1 MVIIRSIR
9 YRNPLTAP
17 RRQRGC
23 PLTLTPNH
31 SHQGSK
37 REVTTTMTEPSF
49 VQLVTQALMGANRP
63 LTVAEIKARVEM
75 VRPVRTQDPQA
86 TIRNAINNIPLAA
99 SLGGRPAHYTWW
111 PRHLADNAFR
121 QPLAA
126 SDLEA
131 GTLVLNEEVWR
142 ALWPDFFAYSS
153 RSPGEVT
160 LVMSPFPLI
169 GGRAGDGGLADA
181 PVLQARIEHLVAGQA
196 VWGLPS
202 TPALANWYRQQGA
215 TPDDAL
221 TVQVLDVD
229 ARRYAVALAHHF
241 DRDETAIAARN
252 QALAD
257 AAEKVLLAARLS
269 LPDFWLIPRLIAHD
283 AYRHALPPDPWEDV
297 LRADL
302 RFVLGNREVSL
313 AEKVVNDLE
322 RDWAVPP
329 DPWASPRP
337 SGGRRKARTEE
348 TRRAWGSYL
357 FDRGMDHLWKGWPLA
372 AEAYYKEALRLDPG
386 HADAWVHVG
395 NRRFEEERVAEA
407 LPLYERGQAAAE
419 ERIIGDPARYPGPFW
434 LDVDS
439 RPFMRALH
447 GRGLCLWRLGRTG
460 EARQAFARMLELN
473 PNDNQGVRFL
483 LHDLDEGLSWEE
495 SVARD
500 EERTRMLGG
509 WKHE

>member
-1 MVIIRSIR
+1 M
-9 YRNPLTAP
+9 YKMP
-17 RRQRGC
+17 
-23 PLTLTPNH
+23 
-31 SHQGSK
+31 
-37 REVTTTMTEPSF
+37 EPSF

-75 VRPVRTQDPQA
+75 IRPVRTRDPQA
-86 TIRNAINNIPLAA
+86 TIRSAINSVPLAV

-131 GTLVLNEEVWR
+131 GTLALNEEAWR

-153 RSPGEVT
+153 RSSGEVT
-160 LVMSPFPLI
+160 LV
-169 GGRAGDGGLADA
+169 LADG
-181 PVLQARIEHLVAGQA
+181 PVLQARIEHLVAGQPI
-196 VWGLPS
+196 WGLPP
-202 TPALANWYRQQGA
+202 TPALADWYRQQEA
-215 TPDDAL
+215 VPDDAL
-221 TVQVLDVD
+221 IVQVLNVE
-229 ARRYAVALAHHF
+229 ARRYVVALARRV
-241 DRDETAIAARN
+241 DRDEAAITTRN

-257 AAEKVLLAARLS
+257 AAEKVLRAARLS

-283 AYRHALPPDPWEDV
+283 AYRHPLPPDPWEDV

-313 AEKVVNDLE
+313 TEKLVNDLE

-329 DPWASPRP
+329 DPWASPQPQGDRP
-337 SGGRRKARTEE
+337 STGSGHRRKARSDEA
-348 TRRAWGSYL
+348 RRAWGAYL

-395 NRRFEEERVAEA
+395 NRRFEEDWVTEA

-419 ERIIGDPARYPGPFW
+419 ERIIGDPARYPAPFW

-447 GRGLCLWRLGRTG
+447 GRGLCLWRLGRID
-460 EARQAFARMLELN
+460 EARQVFAWMLELN

-495 SVARD
+495 SAARD
-500 EERTRMLGG
+500 EERTKRLEGR
-509 WKHE
+509 KHE